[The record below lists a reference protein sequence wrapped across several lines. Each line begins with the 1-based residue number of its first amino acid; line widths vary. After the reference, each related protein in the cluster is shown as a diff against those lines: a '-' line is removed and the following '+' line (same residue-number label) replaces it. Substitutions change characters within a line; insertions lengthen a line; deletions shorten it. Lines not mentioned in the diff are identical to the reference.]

1 MSEQEK
7 QKDNNDNQ
15 AGVPADVNNFEKK
28 LTQCEKTRDEY
39 LAGWQRAK
47 ADFINYK
54 KEEMER
60 LREMARYGNE
70 DVLRDVIVV
79 LDSFDLAIRAMEKS
93 GDVDNGI
100 YMIRT
105 QLEDVLRKRGAE
117 RLEAKIGGQFDPST
131 TEVVAQVESDEFPGT
146 VLEEIEAGW
155 KLHDKILRP
164 ARVKVSKQ
172 KQAAP

>member
-7 QKDNNDNQ
+7 QKDNNGK
-15 AGVPADVNNFEKK
+15 AGAPADVNNFEEK

-60 LREMARYGNE
+60 LREMAQYGNE

-79 LDSFDLAIRAMEKS
+79 LDSFDLAVRAMEKL

-105 QLEDVLRKRGAE
+105 QLEDILRKRGAE
-117 RLEAKIGGQFDPST
+117 RLEVKIGEQLDPST
-131 TEVVAQVESDEFPGT
+131 TEAVAQVESDESPGT